1 MNVLVHGFDVFTYL
15 LKKIK
20 FRILITDLQ
29 ESEYYSEALEEF
41 DYWLSRVERKLAT
54 TLKKP
59 TTRPEASQI
68 LASTK
73 VSWLTSK
80 RFFDPS
86 AKLQ

>member
-1 MNVLVHGFDVFTYL
+1 MNINEMNVLVHGFDVYTYL
-15 LKKIK
+15 LKKFK
-20 FRILITDLQ
+20 FLILITDFQ

-73 VSWLTSK
+73 VS
-80 RFFDPS
+80 R
-86 AKLQ
+86 